1 MARKIRNTQMPSK
14 YELPPAENTK
24 LRHRIVEKA
33 VELVFIGFIIFWL
46 VTLIIAIWRTTIV
59 ILKLNGVID
68 E

>member
-1 MARKIRNTQMPSK
+1 MARKIRNTEMPSK
-14 YELPPAENTK
+14 YDIPSAENNK

-33 VELVFIGFIIFWL
+33 VELVFIGIIIFWL
-46 VTLIIAIWRTTIV
+46 VNLLIVFWKITIA